1 MESFTLSDIFKSN
14 EINTYIINFIS
25 KHGTKEIL
33 EKWYD
38 NMKVLSN
45 IFNKETDIH
54 LCEQELNMK
63 FIAREATLNQLKCY
77 LQSGNGSSIIGPV
90 SATDRQ
96 LHSRVFEL
104 CTAYELGHT
113 MWECLPPT
121 SFDNGGAELM
131 RMSYSGK
138 NPRDMGI
145 DSATIDMREVSQS
158 KWYKPGS
165 QVNYTDISKFW
176 TLSSIVKAQ
185 TRILVTSENV
195 NVHKLSKGL
204 PIKKI
209 DISDTRINEICTKA
223 LNWSCE
229 TKIVIIQDNPPLRK
243 WQSDAIEIIGESLLN
258 YEGEPVTANIACGS
272 GKSRLILELI
282 ELNKYK
288 RSLIFVPSKGLLN
301 QFCKE
306 VTRWTPNL
314 SVGRV
319 GDRSVDINKDIT
331 VCIYDSF
338 KHVKDLE
345 FDFIVVDEAHRV
357 AKEFF
362 SEGDTDS
369 RVRAHEIHDMCVDI
383 PVLLVSATIPD
394 IDNNILTYEYNINDA
409 IRDGVIVDYHIVIP
423 LFTHGDRDNE
433 LRNIIH
439 VHPEWTRI
447 LAYCN
452 TILKASEFAEECV
465 RNGIPAKSFSGKTP
479 LKERENIMDEL
490 RLGKIRVLVT
500 VHTLSEGIDIK
511 EADTCMFVDQRY
523 SSIDVIQ
530 CLGRILR
537 ISPGKQIGTVILP
550 TLDENRELVRF
561 MRLLEGADPR
571 LRYNLWKSKGRTSV
585 VVDSINDMSEETA
598 EMISINVYER
608 LGVLLNSWQEKYN
621 LLLEYVKEFKCLPK
635 LHCAKY
641 KDIDIAGWV
650 SHQRRNKLKITTE
663 RKKALEL
670 VPGWSWDVFKTAW
683 QEKYDLLLEYV
694 KEFKCLPKRNT
705 KYKDVDIASW
715 IANQCNA
722 KRGTNKSIMTSER
735 EKALELIPGWHWDVN
750 LDLEWQEKYD
760 LLLEYVTEFECL
772 PKQLENKYKNVDIAG
787 WVSHQKNAKKGTS
800 RGKMTSERKEKLEL
814 IPGWGWDVV
823 DTGWQKNCDL
833 LIEYVKEF
841 KRIPSKLTQYKD
853 VNIGSWVASQRQSK
867 RGRGKGKITPD
878 RIKSLEDI
886 PEWSWEIGT
895 IPEHRSEDYDTKW
908 QEKYDLLLE
917 YVNEFECLPKRNTK
931 YKNVNIGGWIST
943 QREGKKGKKDTMT
956 PEREIALEA
965 IPGWKWVGR

>member
-25 KHGTKEIL
+25 KHGTNEIL
-33 EKWYD
+33 QKWYD
-38 NMKVLSN
+38 NMKVSSN
-45 IFNKETDIH
+45 IFNKETDMHI
-54 LCEQELNMK
+54 CYQKQNMK
-63 FIAREATLNQLKCY
+63 FIEREAALNQLKCY

-96 LHSRVFEL
+96 QHSRVFEL
-104 CTAYELGHT
+104 CSAYELGHT

-121 SFDNGGAELM
+121 SFDNGGAQLM
-131 RMSYSGK
+131 RMSYSAK

-176 TLSSIVKAQ
+176 TLSSIVEAQ

-195 NVHKLSKGL
+195 NVHKLSNGL

-209 DISDTRINEICTKA
+209 HISDTRINEICTKA
-223 LNWSCE
+223 LSWLCE
-229 TKIVIIQDNPPLRK
+229 TKIVNTQDNQPLRK
-243 WQSDAIEIIGESLLN
+243 WQSDAIEIIGDSLLN

-282 ELNKYK
+282 KRNKYK

-319 GDRSVDINKDIT
+319 GDRSIVINKDIT
-331 VCIYDSF
+331 VCIYDSV

-357 AKEFF
+357 AKEFL
-362 SEGDTDS
+362 SEDDTYGK
-369 RVRAHEIHDMCVDI
+369 VRAREILDMCDDTPI
-383 PVLLVSATIPD
+383 LLVSATIPD
-394 IDNNILTYEYNINDA
+394 IDNNILSYEYNIDDA
-409 IRDGVIVDYHIVIP
+409 IRDCVIVDYHIVIP
-423 LFTHGDRDNE
+423 VFTDGDHDNG

-479 LKERENIMDEL
+479 LKEREYIIDEL

-500 VHTLSEGIDIK
+500 VYTLSEGIDIK

-523 SSIDVIQ
+523 SSVDVIQ

-537 ISPGKQIGTVILP
+537 TSPGKQIGTVILP

-571 LRYNLWKSKGRTSV
+571 LRYNLWKSRGRTSV
-585 VVDSINDMSEETA
+585 VIDSINDMSEETA

-608 LGVLLNSWQEKYN
+608 LGVLLN
-621 LLLEYVKEFKCLPK
+621 
-635 LHCAKY
+635 
-641 KDIDIAGWV
+641 
-650 SHQRRNKLKITTE
+650 
-663 RKKALEL
+663 
-670 VPGWSWDVFKTAW
+670 AW
-683 QEKYDLLLEYV
+683 QENYELLKQFVL
-694 KEFKCLPKRNT
+694 EFKKFPKKST
-705 KYKDVDIASW
+705 KIGDW
-715 IANQCNA
+715 ISNQRRA
-722 KRGTNKSIMTSER
+722 KKNDKMSIER
-735 EKALELIPGWHWDVN
+735 IEKLESIPGWLWEQN
-750 LDLEWQEKYD
+750 LDEEWQ
-760 LLLEYVTEFECL
+760 T
-772 PKQLENKYKNVDIAG
+772 
-787 WVSHQKNAKKGTS
+787 
-800 RGKMTSERKEKLEL
+800 
-814 IPGWGWDVV
+814 
-823 DTGWQKNCDL
+823 NCDL
-833 LIEYVKEF
+833 LEQFVEEF
-841 KRIPSKLTQYKD
+841 KKLPLKKTEYKEVKIGSWMSNNRHRKKIGKMTTERIEKLDAIPGWVWELDIDEEWQLNYDLIIQFVDEFNKLPLTKTEYQEVKIGSWMSQQRVAKKNDKMSIERIADLEKIPGWIWGTDWESRYNLLVQFVYKFKKLPLKRTEYKEVKIGNWMTRQHAIKKGTAKGKLTQ
-853 VNIGSWVASQRQSK
+853 K
-867 RGRGKGKITPD
+867 RI
-878 RIKSLEDI
+878 
-886 PEWSWEIGT
+886 
-895 IPEHRSEDYDTKW
+895 
-908 QEKYDLLLE
+908 EK
-917 YVNEFECLPKRNTK
+917 
-931 YKNVNIGGWIST
+931 
-943 QREGKKGKKDTMT
+943 
-956 PEREIALEA
+956 LEA
-965 IPGWKWVGR
+965 IPGWKW

>member
-1 MESFTLSDIFKSN
+1 MESFTLPDIFKSK
-14 EINTYIINFIS
+14 EINTYIINFIT
-25 KHGTKEIL
+25 KHGTNEIL
-33 EKWYD
+33 QKWYD
-38 NMKVLSN
+38 NMKVSSN
-45 IFNKETDIH
+45 IFNKETDMHIYYQ
-54 LCEQELNMK
+54 EQNMK
-63 FIAREATLNQLKCY
+63 FIEREAALNQLKCY

-96 LHSRVFEL
+96 QHSRVFEL
-104 CTAYELGHT
+104 CSAYELGHT

-121 SFDNGGAELM
+121 SFDNGGAQLM
-131 RMSYSGK
+131 RMSYSAK

-176 TLSSIVKAQ
+176 TLSSIVEAQ
-185 TRILVTSENV
+185 KRILVTSENV
-195 NVHKLSKGL
+195 NVHKLSNGL

-209 DISDTRINEICTKA
+209 HISDTRINEICTKA
-223 LNWSCE
+223 LSWLCE
-229 TKIVIIQDNPPLRK
+229 TKIVNIQDNQPLRK

-282 ELNKYK
+282 KGNKYK

-319 GDRSVDINKDIT
+319 GDRSIVINKDIT
-331 VCIYDSF
+331 VCIYDSV

-357 AKEFF
+357 AKEFL
-362 SEGDTDS
+362 SEDDTYG
-369 RVRAHEIHDMCVDI
+369 RVRAREILDMCDDT

-394 IDNNILTYEYNINDA
+394 IDNNILSYEYNIDDA

-423 LFTHGDRDNE
+423 VFTDGDHDNG
-433 LRNIIH
+433 LRNLIH

-479 LKERENIMDEL
+479 LKEREYIIDEL

-500 VHTLSEGIDIK
+500 VYTLSEGIDIK

-537 ISPGKQIGTVILP
+537 TSPGKQIGTVILP

-571 LRYNLWKSKGRTSV
+571 LRYNLWKSRGRTSV
-585 VVDSINDMSEETA
+585 VIDSINDMSEETA

-608 LGVLLNSWQEKYN
+608 LGVLLNAWQENYN
-621 LLLEYVKEFKCLPK
+621 LVILYKQEFGCLPTRDT
-635 LHCAKY
+635 KY
-641 KDIDIAGWV
+641 KD
-650 SHQRRNKLKITTE
+650 LKIGRWIGHQMENKKNDKISIE
-663 RKKALEL
+663 RIEKLEAI
-670 VPGWSWDVFKTAW
+670 PGWSWNILDSEW
-683 QEKYDLLLEYV
+683 QQNCELLKQFVL
-694 KEFKCLPKRNT
+694 EFKKFPKKST
-705 KYKDVDIASW
+705 KIGDW
-715 IANQCNA
+715 ISNQRRA
-722 KRGTNKSIMTSER
+722 KKNNKMSIER
-735 EKALELIPGWHWDVN
+735 IEKLESIPGWLWEQN
-750 LDLEWQEKYD
+750 LDEEWQ
-760 LLLEYVTEFECL
+760 T
-772 PKQLENKYKNVDIAG
+772 
-787 WVSHQKNAKKGTS
+787 
-800 RGKMTSERKEKLEL
+800 
-814 IPGWGWDVV
+814 
-823 DTGWQKNCDL
+823 NCDL
-833 LIEYVKEF
+833 LEQFVEEFNKLPLKRTEYKEVKIGSWMSNNRHRKKIGKMTTERIEKLDAIPGWVWELDIDEEWQLNYDLIIQFVDEFNKLPLTKTEYQEVKIGSWMSQQRVAKKNDKMSIERIADLEKIPGWIWGTDWESRYNLLVQFVYKF
-841 KRIPSKLTQYKD
+841 KKLPLKRTEYKEVKIGSWMTRQHAIKKGTEKGKLTQ
-853 VNIGSWVASQRQSK
+853 K
-867 RGRGKGKITPD
+867 RI
-878 RIKSLEDI
+878 
-886 PEWSWEIGT
+886 
-895 IPEHRSEDYDTKW
+895 
-908 QEKYDLLLE
+908 EK
-917 YVNEFECLPKRNTK
+917 
-931 YKNVNIGGWIST
+931 
-943 QREGKKGKKDTMT
+943 
-956 PEREIALEA
+956 LEA
-965 IPGWKWVGR
+965 IPGWKW